1 MFLNWVYRKL
11 GRGGFLDRSWHPNE
25 DSKISDPNDTT
36 EVLSCQAYWLGCP
49 DPRQPGEARFNWMDN
64 QMRQIIAALP

>member
-11 GRGGFLDRSWHPNE
+11 GRGGFLDRSWNPKE

-36 EVLSCQAYWLGCP
+36 DKLSCQAYWLGCP
-49 DPRQPGEARFNWMDN
+49 DPRQSGEARFNWMDN